1 MANNTYTARIQFLGL
16 TEADTSTQAI
26 SKALR
31 ELRAEISKTD
41 PGTAKYRELTNQIGK
56 LQSELNGL
64 RQVQKEVTK
73 AYDAQAKVPGS
84 IAAIK
89 AQTAQLISQ
98 YQNLSVG
105 VNVTQD
111 QYQAMQFAIAASND
125 QIRLLTSEM
134 SKLNTITNE
143 AGTDATNVFD
153 DYEAGALQAAAQTKE
168 FRNNVAA
175 LSAENATLTDQLRFQ
190 ITATGQAAS
199 NWRELASAI
208 AANNAQLGVLQ
219 KEQKTSQAN
228 EEQRIQ
234 LIERG
239 NALRDITNRR
249 GAKDL
254 QDAREQ
260 QKALVELIGLR
271 QRFEA
276 IGVNTND
283 KNSNRS
289 YRIYQEQLEEVTLT
303 IKALEFEQK
312 QLGKNPIDTSETEG
326 SLRQLQERLKKLKI
340 DFGNVGETFAT
351 KRQNIANQI
360 TEVTAKIN
368 LLKSELQTAPSFTER
383 LASSFKKSFKEI
395 VFQAGAA
402 LGAIEGFRAIKDI
415 GGEFLGIERGFAKV
429 NTVAQ
434 LGNTELEALKST
446 VLDLGR
452 NATADLESLPDA
464 LFTIQSA
471 TGDVAESQ
479 DVLGSSLKAAKA
491 GFNDL
496 QSTAEAGV
504 GIFGAV
510 KNEVK
515 NADEVFDVLFRTQ
528 REGLLTFQDLSK
540 EFPKVIPSAQA
551 LGAGFRE
558 AAAAG
563 ATFTK
568 FGFNANNAFSAV
580 DATLKGLAKTTVQ
593 ANLKQ
598 IGVEVFDAAG
608 KTRPLVKIMEDLQ
621 GQLIGLTDKERLKKL
636 GDLGLDENA
645 AKGLGSLTQNLEVFK
660 QVSTSIVEGSGGE
673 LERQFAASQNTA
685 DDLQIAINNLKVT
698 LFTELGPAFTAVAQS
713 ATGFL
718 QVLAPVLGFLFR
730 NQIVVYGLIAAYAA
744 YNAIKVKNT
753 ITTALETKGTVLNTV
768 ATTANAAITRTVTL
782 AKTAYGVASQI
793 LAGKITLATVA
804 QRAFNIAASLNP
816 FGVLIAGATALAGV
830 LFLLT
835 DRTVKL
841 TREQKIQKGLSDAVA
856 ESYGREQSASAGL
869 FLTLRSETA
878 SREEKS
884 KAMRAIN
891 EQYGTYL
898 PNLLNEKSS
907 LEDVKKAQDEVNK
920 GLLRKIQLE
929 IQSASVNE
937 ELRKQAEALQ
947 SGTRRIQELTGLSV
961 AEINRAV
968 DEVSANIK
976 KASREQVVDI
986 GLATDSF
993 SLLASALGKTS
1004 GVSQQTRDAIA
1015 KINASGASLDFLD
1028 LSAAVGQT
1036 NREIDIINKYFQD
1049 LQPISQ
1055 FGDSITETSGSF
1067 GNLSETVKE
1076 LNERL
1081 NDLREQQAG
1090 SRTAA
1095 EWNAVQKEIEA
1106 VEKRIKSITGTDKD
1120 ASKSLKKEAKE
1131 QKDRAKLIE
1140 ENEELLKK
1148 LREDLAQAR
1157 LDGIEDDTQREL
1169 AVLKAKYEAEIKAA
1183 HDAAQKV
1190 LEAEV
1195 STDANKVEAT
1205 KLRDETLLA
1214 LQQVYETKRIT
1225 IISESQRKDAEDAQ
1239 AREQQRTDD
1248 RKAILDLQL
1257 STVQGQIELQEKGF
1271 EARKKLMQR
1280 EMELEI
1286 RILEAETISNLR
1298 SAASDEE
1305 RTAIMAAQLVER
1317 EKIIRNFGKRLEE
1330 ERAAQGSLLSRIT
1343 GIDDEELKRIG
1354 DVLNQFGK
1362 QSLELLQASLDNQ
1375 LKSIEQQAQSIE
1387 TRIASIDQQMT
1398 EQQTRIGQVEKE
1410 LEQAQGQRRLR
1421 LIRLLEVERQ
1431 RENALSADREKNT
1444 QAQIVLD
1451 NKKAEIE
1458 RKQVAIRKAQAIA
1471 QAVANT
1477 AVGITRVIAE
1487 VPKADFGISTGILIG
1502 LYTALGAAQV
1512 ATIAAQEFADG
1523 GKLHGPRHSD
1533 PEGGIPVKVRGRR
1546 PVLAEGGEFFVN
1558 RRSTSV
1564 NEDVLQTIN
1573 ADRGRTKF
1581 IAVPVGNY
1589 PMGSSSTG
1597 MRSGS
1602 IQMFAGGGKLADSQG
1617 IANTVR
1623 ASAASL
1629 SSDAKIDQLINA
1641 VKSIPP
1647 SVLVAT
1653 DVTQRQRMQE
1663 KARRRVSVN

>member
-41 PGTAKYRELTNQIGK
+41 PGTAKYRELTEQIGK

-73 AYDAQAKVPGS
+73 GYEAQAKVPGS
-84 IAAIK
+84 LAAIK
-89 AQTAQLISQ
+89 AQTAQLVGE
-98 YQNLSVG
+98 YRNMSVG
-105 VNVTQD
+105 VNATQ
-111 QYQAMQFAIAASND
+111 Q
-125 QIRLLTSEM
+125 
-134 SKLNTITNE
+134 
-143 AGTDATNVFD
+143 
-153 DYEAGALQAAAQTKE
+153 
-168 FRNNVAA
+168 
-175 LSAENATLTDQLRFQ
+175 
-190 ITATGQAAS
+190 
-199 NWRELASAI
+199 
-208 AANNAQLGVLQ
+208 
-219 KEQKTSQAN
+219 
-228 EEQRIQ
+228 
-234 LIERG
+234 
-239 NALRDITNRR
+239 
-249 GAKDL
+249 
-254 QDAREQ
+254 
-260 QKALVELIGLR
+260 
-271 QRFEA
+271 
-276 IGVNTND
+276 
-283 KNSNRS
+283 
-289 YRIYQEQLEEVTLT
+289 
-303 IKALEFEQK
+303 EFEQMQIAIITSNEQVK
-312 QLGKNPIDTSETEG
+312 SLTSAMTKLNNVNTSETEG
-326 SLRQLQERLKKLKI
+326 SLRQLQDRLKKLKVE
-340 DFGNVGETFAT
+340 FGNVGENFAA
-351 KRQNIANQI
+351 KRQGIASQI
-360 TEVTAKIN
+360 AEVTAKIN

-383 LASSFKKSFKEI
+383 LTSSFKKAFKEI
-395 VFQAGAA
+395 ALQAAAA
-402 LGAIEGFRAIKDI
+402 LGVIEGFRVIKNI

-434 LGNTELEALKST
+434 LGNTELKALKST

-471 TGDVAESQ
+471 TGDVAQSQ

-510 KNEVK
+510 KNEVE

-528 REGLLTFQDLSK
+528 KEGLLTFQDLSK

-551 LGAGFRE
+551 LGTGFRE

-621 GQLIGLTDKERLKKL
+621 GQLTGLTDKERLEKL
-636 GDLGLDENA
+636 GNLGLDENA

-685 DDLQIAINNLKVT
+685 DDFQIAINNLKVT

-718 QVLAPVLGFLFR
+718 QVLAPMLGFLFR
-730 NQIVVYGLIAAYAA
+730 NQAVVYGLIAAYAA
-744 YNAIKVKNT
+744 YNAIKIKNT
-753 ITTALETKGTVLNTV
+753 ITTALETKGTVLNTM
-768 ATTANAAITRTVTL
+768 ATTANAVITRTVTI
-782 AKTAYGVASQI
+782 AKTAYGVASQV

-804 QRAFNIAASLNP
+804 QRAFNVAASLNP
-816 FGVLIAGATALAGV
+816 FGLLIAGATALAGV

-841 TREQKIQKGLSDAVA
+841 TREQKIQQGLSDAVA
-856 ESYGREQSASAGL
+856 DGYAREQSASAGL

-891 EQYGTYL
+891 QQYGEYL
-898 PNLLNEKSS
+898 PSLLTEKSS
-907 LEDVKKAQDEVNK
+907 LDEIVKAQNAVNK
-920 GLLRKIQLE
+920 ALLRKIQLE

-937 ELRKQAEALQ
+937 ELRKQAVALQ
-947 SGTRRIQELTGLSV
+947 TGTVSLQKQTGLSIAV
-961 AEINRAV
+961 INRAV

-976 KASREQVVDI
+976 KASLEQVVDI
-986 GLATDSF
+986 GLAADGF
-993 SLLASALGKTS
+993 DNLAAALGKTA

-1015 KINASGASLDFLD
+1015 KINASGAAADFLD
-1028 LSAAVGQT
+1028 LSTAVGQS
-1036 NREIDIINKYFQD
+1036 NREIDIINSYFKE
-1049 LQPISQ
+1049 LQPVGA
-1055 FGDSITETSGSF
+1055 FGDEVTVTSGAF
-1067 GNLSETVKE
+1067 GNMSESVKE
-1076 LNERL
+1076 LNEQL
-1081 NDLREQQAG
+1081 NSLREQQNTA
-1090 SRTAA
+1090 RTAA
-1095 EWNAVQKEIEA
+1095 EWQAVGKQIAE
-1106 VEKRIKSITGTDKD
+1106 VERRIKAITGDDKE
-1120 ASKSLKKEAKE
+1120 AGKSLKKEAKE

-1183 HDAAQKV
+1183 QNAAQKV

-1205 KLRDETLLA
+1205 KLRDDTLLA
-1214 LQQVYETKRIT
+1214 LQAAYESKRID
-1225 IISESQRKDAEDAQ
+1225 IISEAQRKESEDAQ
-1239 AREQQRTDD
+1239 ARQQQRTDD
-1248 RKAILDLQL
+1248 RKAILDLEL

-1286 RILEAETISNLR
+1286 RILEAETITNLR

-1330 ERAAQGSLLSRIT
+1330 ERAAQGSLLARIT

-1354 DVLNQFGK
+1354 DVLSQFGE

-1387 TRIASIDQQMT
+1387 TRIASIDQQIT
-1398 EQQTRIGQVEKE
+1398 DQQTRIGQVEKE
-1410 LEQAQGQRRLR
+1410 LEQSQGQRRLR

-1431 RENALSADREKNT
+1431 RENALSSDREKNT
-1444 QAQIVLD
+1444 QAQIALD

-1458 RKQVAIRKAQAIA
+1458 RKQAAIRKAQAIA

-1573 ADRGRTKF
+1573 ADRGRTRF

-1589 PMGSSSTG
+1589 PMGSSGAG
-1597 MRSGS
+1597 MRGGS

-1623 ASAASL
+1623 ASTASL

-1653 DVTQRQRMQE
+1653 DVTQRQRMQQ